1 MMCTEVDIDLLK
13 HTNHRIHACRLLLTS
28 SWAHQYHAACALQRD
43 ASEALLCT
51 YQKLALSRNQ
61 ALQYQLT
68 S

>member
-13 HTNHRIHACRLLLTS
+13 HTNHRIHACPLQLPS
-28 SWAHQYHAACALQRD
+28 SWAHQYHAAYAPQRD
-43 ASEALLCT
+43 ASVALPCT
-51 YQKLALSRNQ
+51 YEKLALMCNQ